1 MENGEA
7 SPLGIILFAYLCVFE
22 PFRSAFAESGA
33 WARGW
38 GSWWGR
44 TGQGTHVRAVL
55 LCEAGRLLTDLG
67 VKDGDVHGVSE

>member
-7 SPLGIILFAYLCVFE
+7 SPLGIILFAHLCVFE

-38 GSWWGR
+38 GSRGE
-44 TGQGTHVRAVL
+44 GQGRAHTSEL
-55 LCEAGRLLTDLG
+55 YSSAKLG
-67 VKDGDVHGVSE
+67 GC